1 MRITRVTA
9 DVVSLGRCNA
19 IFVRVYT
26 DTDLVGLGETVI
38 KRRDF
43 TVRQNVEEMAPFLV
57 ERDPLRIEDIAEKLY
72 RDSFWVGGALHA
84 AGRSAVDM
92 ALWDIKGQYYHAP
105 VYDLLGGLTRPHV
118 LTYCHCAAGETP
130 AEFAAN
136 LRACQARGYRAAKTT
151 LPLFY
156 GSRGEA
162 PLQRTGYSGLPG
174 NLDRSLKETE
184 YLPTRMFDDVA
195 SFFAAG
201 RQAVGPDFEL
211 MLDCHGRLSVAN
223 AIRLCE
229 LLAPYRLLFVEEPIP
244 PESAE
249 DLAAV
254 ASRSG
259 TPIAAGERVTGLYE
273 ARAFLEKRA
282 LGVLQCDLATCGGF
296 TGAKKIAALAE
307 AHYVAF
313 APHNPNGPVNTLA
326 SAHLLSAI
334 PNALILE
341 TVGSQ
346 ADAERFAELVD
357 SPPHVAGG
365 LLTLSDRPG
374 IGARLREDAPQRFP
388 AEPFAGW
395 R

>member
-1 MRITRVTA
+1 MQITRVNT

-19 IFVRVYT
+19 VFARITT
-26 DTDLVGLGETVI
+26 DNGLTGLGETVI
-38 KRRDF
+38 KRRDH
-43 TVRQNVEEMAPFLV
+43 TVRQNIEEMAPFLV
-57 ERDPLRIEDIAEKLY
+57 GRDPLRVEDIAEKLY

-105 VYDLLGGLTRPHV
+105 VYDLLGGLARPRV
-118 LTYCHCAAGETP
+118 LTYCHCAAGDTP
-130 AEFAAN
+130 EQFAAN
-136 LRACQARGYRAAKTT
+136 LRTCQARGYRAAKTT

-156 GSRGEA
+156 GSQGEES
-162 PLQRTGYSGLPG
+162 LRRTGYSGLPG
-174 NLDRSLKETE
+174 SLDRSLKETE
-184 YLPTRMFDDVA
+184 YVPTRVFDDIA
-195 SFFAAG
+195 SFFSAA
-201 RQAVGPDFEL
+201 REAVGPDFEL
-211 MLDCHGRLSVAN
+211 MLDCHGRLSVSN
-223 AIRLCE
+223 ALRLCE
-229 LLAPYRLLFVEEPIP
+229 ALAPYRLLFVEEPIP
-244 PESAE
+244 PESAD

-254 ASRSG
+254 TARSS
-259 TPIAAGERVTGLYE
+259 TPIAAGERITTLYE

-282 LGVLQCDLATCGGF
+282 LGILQCDLATCGGF

-307 AHYVAF
+307 AHYVAY
-313 APHNPNGPVNTLA
+313 APHNPNGPINTLA

-357 SPPHVAGG
+357 APPRVESGY
-365 LLTLSDRPG
+365 LTLNNRPG
-374 IGARLREDAPQRFP
+374 IGARLLDDAPQRFP